1 MTSLND
7 YDWIG
12 FDLDHTLIQYKLDYL
27 YPFIY
32 KIFTEALV
40 KDKGYDSSL
49 LQDNFEDLKDFCLRG
64 LILDTQKGNIL
75 KIDKD
80 GFILRATHG
89 TKQMTREEIT
99 DTYGEKSIWPEINSL
114 KENPSQQSSMFRV
127 FENYFDLPVMVIC
140 ARLIDIIDKKNG
152 RLEKYNFWPDVIYML
167 RHVFNPLNFSDQ
179 NGYFFPV
186 ITKNTSKFI
195 KPCSKK
201 IIDWIK
207 SLRDGKQKVF
217 LLTNSYIDYTN
228 LLMNFAV
235 GEHWPEM
242 FDVVVCMAGKPG
254 FFKYEEQL
262 TQFYEI
268 DGEREGD
275 PVKQLQQNRIY
286 SRGNHRDFT
295 AFLQK
300 QTNKENLKVLY
311 FGDSM
316 RSDLFPSV
324 VHGGWDVVT
333 ILEEMESEGLVIE
346 HLLTHEDEKESLEDG
361 PSPKKPAKYLHD
373 HIEIERHKEEVLLS
387 NQWGSFFTDAGTA
400 QEGPSKDY
408 DPCFNNVLDGFFVC
422 NKAKERREMNT
433 FWGDV
438 IQKYST
444 ITIPRIDFI
453 TELPLD
459 HEFQLFSASAGG
471 FYPGSP
477 KSLHL

>member
-1 MTSLND
+1 M
-7 YDWIG
+7 
-12 FDLDHTLIQYKLDYL
+12 
-27 YPFIY
+27 
-32 KIFTEALV
+32 
-40 KDKGYDSSL
+40 L
-49 LQDNFEDLKDFCLRG
+49 LFAWL
-64 LILDTQKGNIL
+64 
-75 KIDKD
+75 
-80 GFILRATHG
+80 
-89 TKQMTREEIT
+89 
-99 DTYGEKSIWPEINSL
+99 
-114 KENPSQQSSMFRV
+114 ENQV
-127 FENYFDLPVMVIC
+127 
-140 ARLIDIIDKKNG
+140 
-152 RLEKYNFWPDVIYML
+152 
-167 RHVFNPLNFSDQ
+167 
-179 NGYFFPV
+179 
-186 ITKNTSKFI
+186 
-195 KPCSKK
+195 
-201 IIDWIK
+201 
-207 SLRDGKQKVF
+207 
-217 LLTNSYIDYTN
+217 
-228 LLMNFAV
+228 
-235 GEHWPEM
+235 
-242 FDVVVCMAGKPG
+242 
-254 FFKYEEQL
+254 FFKSEEQL

-346 HLLTHEDEKESLEDG
+346 HLVTHEDEKESLEDG

-400 QEGPSKDY
+400 QDGPSKDY
-408 DPCFNNVLDGFFVC
+408 DHCFNNVLDGFFVC

-477 KSLHL
+477 RSLHL